1 MTPTNSQ
8 IMQALFSRLT
18 EAELDYT
25 IAWPGLN
32 FTPPDSGIW
41 LEVIFQPNTGID
53 NGLAADD
60 GVVPRGLLTI
70 MVMTRPGS
78 GIVGVQQ
85 AADSVMAAYPK
96 NATLVG
102 LVRVSRAPQVFDLN
116 MQDDRLGVA
125 VSVEYSG

>member
-41 LEVIFQPNTGID
+41 LEVIFQANTGID

-70 MVMTRPGS
+70 VVMTRPGS
-78 GIVGVQQ
+78 GIVSAQQ
-85 AADSVMAAYPK
+85 AAARVMAAYRK
-96 NATLVG
+96 NARLLG
-102 LVRVSRAPQVFDLN
+102 LLRASRALQ
-116 MQDDRLGVA
+116 RA
-125 VSVEYSG
+125 A